1 MHGNAQKNKAIVLH
15 HWEEFVS
22 KGNLDLIDEIF
33 APDFVAHEAN
43 QDIRGSEGVRQFIL
57 MLRAAFPDLQVT
69 VEDTLAEGDKVVQR
83 WSAHSSHQGAL
94 MGLPPSGK
102 RISVAGITISRFE
115 GGKVAE
121 EWELYDMMGMM
132 QQLGALPSSTEQ
144 QEAAV
149 GI

>member
-1 MHGNAQKNKAIVLH
+1 MYANAEENKAIVLR
-15 HWEEFVS
+15 HWEEVVS

-33 APDFVAHEAN
+33 APDFVAHEAD
-43 QDIRGSEGVRQFIL
+43 QDIRGPEGVRQFIV
-57 MLRAAFPDLQVT
+57 MLRAAFPDLHVT
-69 VEDTLAEGDKVVQR
+69 VEDVLAEGDKVVQR
-83 WSAHSSHQGAL
+83 WSGHGSHQGEL

-115 GGKVAE
+115 DGKVAE

-149 GI
+149 GT

>member
-1 MHGNAQKNKAIVLH
+1 MYANAEENKAIVLR
-15 HWEEFVS
+15 HWEEVVS

-33 APDFVAHEAN
+33 APDFVAHEAA
-43 QDIRGSEGVRQFIL
+43 QDIREPEGVRQFIIL
-57 MLRAAFPDLQVT
+57 LRAAFPDLHVT
-69 VEDTLAEGDKVVQR
+69 VEDVLAEGDKVVQR
-83 WSAHSSHQGAL
+83 WSGHGSHQGEL

-132 QQLGALPSSTEQ
+132 QQLGALPSSIEQ

-149 GI
+149 GT